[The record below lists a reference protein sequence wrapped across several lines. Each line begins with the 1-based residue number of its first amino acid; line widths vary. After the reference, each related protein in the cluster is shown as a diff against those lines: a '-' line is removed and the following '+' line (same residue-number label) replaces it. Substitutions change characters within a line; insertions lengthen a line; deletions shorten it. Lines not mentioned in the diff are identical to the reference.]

1 MKALIRLVAGLS
13 VLTLLISCSSSI
25 EQKANAAYS
34 AAQKLQ
40 GDEKRLKQKTAYMLY
55 DRAIKRNPNRAS
67 MKLRNRYV
75 ELTLVRANMVLNEGA
90 AKMDAIPLFMEDIDK
105 FMTPE
110 VNPELKQQYAMFLL
124 QLADSSIAKEK
135 FDEAIQDFDK
145 AVSVASD
152 PSAIQAKRQAF
163 TQRIA
168 DENLKMAQSDYDI
181 GKQQKDVEAF
191 VRAEY
196 YTNFC
201 LLFDSTNAEAK
212 KILSTLHKENLS
224 TYSAYLKVI
233 EYIPDSSLFRKVN
246 KYDILLAIPT
256 VSSKGGSVNM
266 VVNMYNYSYNPLRL
280 KAEQFSIIDSKGNK
294 LSARPARLD
303 PEILDQEH
311 EAKLKLSFPAP
322 SGAIQKLIYENAE
335 HYTEKSFL

>member
-1 MKALIRLVAGLS
+1 MKALVRLIAGLS
-13 VLTLLISCSSSI
+13 VLTLLFSCSSSI
-25 EQKANAAYS
+25 EQKANSAYS

-67 MKLRNRYV
+67 MKLRNRYI
-75 ELTLVRANMVLNEGA
+75 EMTLIRANMVLTEGA
-90 AKMDAIPLFMEDIDK
+90 AKMDAIPLFMEDVDK
-105 FMTPE
+105 YMTPE
-110 VNPELKQQYAMFLL
+110 VSPELKQQYAMFLL

-135 FDEAIQDFDK
+135 FDEAIKNFDK

-168 DENLKMAQSDYDI
+168 DENLKMAQSDYQI
-181 GKQQKDVEAF
+181 GKDTKDAEAY

-196 YTNFC
+196 YANFT
-201 LLFDSTNAEAK
+201 LLFDSTNADAK
-212 KILSTLHKENLS
+212 KLLSALHKENLS

-246 KYDILLAIPT
+246 KYDILLAVPT
-256 VSSKGGSVNM
+256 VSKKGGVSM
-266 VVNMYNYSYNPLRL
+266 VVNLYNYSYNPLRL

-322 SGAIQKLIYENAE
+322 SGEIQKLIYENAE